1 MPYVVRPLGVLNR
14 WGMENRRR
22 IPKLISFRVVEVP
35 ILLNA
40 AAIHYTSD
48 TERNEAAELNS
59 QLAEHESALISLPI
73 AQAGRGDAAVFRARY
88 PGLKNHRL
96 ILFLSRI
103 HPMKGLELLIDA
115 FARLREKKKDV
126 VLVIAGD
133 GEKAYVRKLRERSRR
148 LQHGARS
155 LERGEEDKEGRKIA
169 ELFGRGI

>member
-1 MPYVVRPLGVLNR
+1 
-14 WGMENRRR
+14 
-22 IPKLISFRVVEVP
+22 VEVP